1 MTEELDTIVVGA
13 GVIGLAIAWQAS
25 QQGQRVLV
33 VDRDDPPRGASWVA
47 AGMLAPVTEAS
58 FGEER
63 LLALN
68 LESARRY
75 PAFVAGLEQA
85 SGMSLASPVPG
96 TLFVAL
102 DRDRLEALHRLHEFQ
117 RSLGLE
123 VEWLTGIECRRRE
136 PSLHSS
142 TRAGV
147 LVRGDREIDPRRL
160 GRALR
165 IALERS
171 GGWVRVGVEVTEI
184 LVEDERA
191 TGIRLAGGEQLAAH
205 TVVLAAGSWSGLI
218 RGVPADVTAAL
229 RPVKG
234 QILRLRPRMRAGGE
248 PLTRH
253 IIRTDEV
260 YLVPRRD
267 GELVVGATVEE
278 QGFDTA
284 ITAGAVY
291 ELLRAAD
298 EAAPGIRE
306 LELAEASAGLRPAT
320 PDNAPLLGPTSIQGL
335 VAATGHYRNG
345 VLLTPVTA
353 DAIARLLV
361 TGELDE
367 VATPFSPGRFTP
379 SRVHT
384 AEVR

>member
-1 MTEELDTIVVGA
+1 
-13 GVIGLAIAWQAS
+13 
-25 QQGQRVLV
+25 
-33 VDRDDPPRGASWVA
+33 
-47 AGMLAPVTEAS
+47 MLAAVTEAT

-75 PAFVAGLEQA
+75 PEFVADLEEA
-85 SGMSLASPVPG
+85 SGMSLASPMPG

-117 RSLGLE
+117 RSLGLDA
-123 VEWLTGIECRRRE
+123 EWLTGIECRRRE
-136 PSLHSS
+136 PALHPS

-147 LVRGDREIDPRRL
+147 LVPGDREIDPRL
-160 GRALR
+160 LSRALR
-165 IALERS
+165 RALERAGRS
-171 GGWVRVGVEVTEI
+171 VRLGAEVAQI
-184 LVEDERA
+184 VVDDDRA
-191 TGIRLAGGEQLAAH
+191 IGIGLSGGEQLSARA
-205 TVVLAAGSWSGLI
+205 VVLSAGSWSGLI
-218 RGVPADVTAAL
+218 PGVPHEVAAAV

-234 QILRLRPRMRAGGE
+234 QILRLRPRMRPGDE
-248 PLTRH
+248 PLMRH
-253 IIRTDEV
+253 VIRTDEV

-267 GELVVGATVEE
+267 GELVIGATVEE
-278 QGFDTA
+278 QGFDTTL
-284 ITAGAVY
+284 TAGAVY

-306 LELAEASAGLRPAT
+306 LELAEASAGHRPGP
-320 PDNAPLLGPTSIQGL
+320 PDNAPLLGPTSIDGV

-353 DAIARLLV
+353 DAIARFLV

-367 VATPFSPGRFTP
+367 VAAPFSPTRFVP
-379 SRVHT
+379 NRVQA
-384 AEVR
+384 AELR